1 MANFDFNCTSY
12 LGFSH
17 CGSITAEGYGSI
29 NLSDEEVATL
39 INLIN
44 EKGTTNVEK
53 LDLKTISPDLF
64 QKLDEAYHQAAQEA
78 TINHWYMEGFY
89 EGCYEYDTEEL
100 MDFCTENHG
109 FIFEYN
115 EDDYLDDDGE
125 LDEDTLYD
133 DKYDAFTEWL
143 ASFVE
148 SLDQPE
154 RIKFLIEHLNA
165 EVDLTDLELD
175 YTVEIPRGVVELA
188 G

>member
-1 MANFDFNCTSY
+1 
-12 LGFSH
+12 
-17 CGSITAEGYGSI
+17 
-29 NLSDEEVATL
+29 
-39 INLIN
+39 
-44 EKGTTNVEK
+44 
-53 LDLKTISPDLF
+53 
-64 QKLDEAYHQAAQEA
+64 
-78 TINHWYMEGFY
+78 
-89 EGCYEYDTEEL
+89 
-100 MDFCTENHG
+100 MDFCCKNHG
-109 FIFEYN
+109 FVFEYN
-115 EDDYLDDDGE
+115 EEDYLDDDGE